1 VNVLKLI
8 DETSE
13 KEKEYKLFWTCV
25 YRLTETELGE
35 EEEEDK
41 LTEMDEEMMESV
53 DLSGSLEELT
63 DLEQE
68 INRSINEDLDD
79 DTEISFWRK
88 AMKRVTLAKLNRQC
102 RETLAKVYEESKKN
116 IKFVVVEKKDGKEEK
131 ENYDNDEDD
140 EDLLGGDDF
149 AKRVRDDDKDDDDGK
164 EEEDEE
170 EEEEEEE
177 DEEALL
183 ANIDV
188 TYGDEPKPLSKEE
201 SAKLLKL
208 YEEQQQRLRGEG
220 EDLLN
225 VQEVIVLIDEDEDAE
240 NLRRLRA
247 AACEKFAKEQL
258 EKKLEKQRR
267 YQQER
272 MKRQKGRK
280 INPSDDDDDEEED
293 KDERDRANAAKKRAS
308 SDDDAFAGNATIR
321 EAVLEL

>member
-1 VNVLKLI
+1 MTEKDLQELKDECVNVLKLI

-13 KEKEYKLFWTCV
+13 KEKEYKLFGPCV

-88 AMKRVTLAKLNRQC
+88 AMKLVTLAKLNRQC

-149 AKRVRDDDKDDDDGK
+149 
-164 EEEDEE
+164 E
-170 EEEEEEE
+170 
-177 DEEALL
+177 
-183 ANIDV
+183 
-188 TYGDEPKPLSKEE
+188 TS
-201 SAKLLKL
+201 S
-208 YEEQQQRLRGEG
+208 
-220 EDLLN
+220 
-225 VQEVIVLIDEDEDAE
+225 
-240 NLRRLRA
+240 RRR
-247 AACEKFAKEQL
+247 
-258 EKKLEKQRR
+258 
-267 YQQER
+267 
-272 MKRQKGRK
+272 
-280 INPSDDDDDEEED
+280 
-293 KDERDRANAAKKRAS
+293 
-308 SDDDAFAGNATIR
+308 
-321 EAVLEL
+321 

>member
-1 VNVLKLI
+1 M
-8 DETSE
+8 
-13 KEKEYKLFWTCV
+13 
-25 YRLTETELGE
+25 RLSLAETELG

-41 LTEMDEEMMESV
+41 LTEMDKEMMESV

-149 AKRVRDDDKDDDDGK
+149 AKRVRDDKDDDDDGK
-164 EEEDEE
+164 EEED

-208 YEEQQQRLRGEG
+208 YEEQQQRMQGEG
-220 EDLLN
+220 EELMN
-225 VQEVIVLIDEDEDAE
+225 VQEEIVLIDEEEDAE

-247 AACEKFAKEQL
+247 
-258 EKKLEKQRR
+258 RR
-267 YQQER
+267 
-272 MKRQKGRK
+272 
-280 INPSDDDDDEEED
+280 
-293 KDERDRANAAKKRAS
+293 
-308 SDDDAFAGNATIR
+308 
-321 EAVLEL
+321 L